1 MPTRTKIIVTLGPSS
16 ANEEVLRQLI
26 DLGVRIFRLNF
37 SHGHASD
44 FTDVVALVRRLG
56 KETGRPLTLMQD
68 LSGPKIRIGD
78 IGGKSLDVSI
88 GDTVW
93 LGLPDAA
100 GEVPG
105 KRASD
110 KAHFMPL
117 DFPDI
122 MNGLEKGDTV
132 SVSDGGLQFT
142 VSEVVSKRL
151 VRLRADNHGIL
162 TSRKGLTFPG
172 KTLALRALTDKD
184 MEDLRAGLEMGVDAV
199 AISYVQSHRDV
210 YELKQEIARLGYWV
224 PVVAKLERQN
234 AVEDL
239 ENIVEEAHVIM
250 VARGDLGLELPLE
263 ELPAIQKRIIRTCN
277 LMGKP
282 VVVATQMLLSMVN
295 SPMATRA
302 ETTDVANA
310 VLDGADCVMLSEE
323 TAIGR
328 YPVKTVDFMRKT
340 TQKAEDLFFE
350 RSQGPLPPADMTDT
364 AKYMAFAACKLADN
378 ADATALV
385 PHTASGSSARL
396 LSACRPA
403 QPIVALTPQPRVLH
417 YLNFSWGVTPN
428 TVSEELP
435 DHLERSQ
442 RFVDTS
448 PSFIPG
454 GSVVIT
460 AGQPKPGE
468 ERSRTNVVKIY
479 QK

>member
-16 ANEEVLRQLI
+16 ANEDVLRQLI
-26 DLGVRIFRLNF
+26 ERGVRIFRLNF
-37 SHGHASD
+37 SHGQASD
-44 FTDVVALVRRLG
+44 FTEIVALVRRLG

-88 GDTVW
+88 GDSVF
-93 LGLPDAA
+93 LGLPEAR

-122 MNGLEKGDTV
+122 MAGLEPGDTV
-132 SVSDGGLQFT
+132 AVSDGGLQFT
-142 VSEVVSKRL
+142 VQEVLGKGLARL
-151 VRLRADNHGIL
+151 TANNHGIL

-172 KTLALRALTDKD
+172 KTLPLRALTEKD
-184 MEDLRAGLEMGVDAV
+184 MVDLRDGLEMGVDAV

-210 YELKQEIARLGYWV
+210 FELKQEIARLGAWV
-224 PVVAKLERQN
+224 PVVAKLERHN
-234 AVEDL
+234 ALEDL

-263 ELPAIQKRIIRTCN
+263 ELPAAQKRIIATCN
-277 LMGKP
+277 RKGKP

-328 YPVKTVDFMRKT
+328 YPVETVNFMRRT
-340 TQKAEDLFFE
+340 TEKAEELFFE
-350 RSQGPLPPADMTDT
+350 RSRGPLPPSDQTDT
-364 AKYMAFAACKLADN
+364 AKYLAYAACKLADN
-378 ADATALV
+378 AGAQALV
-385 PHTASGSSARL
+385 SHTASGSSARL
-396 LSACRPA
+396 LSACRPR
-403 QPIVALTPQPRVLH
+403 QPIVALSPNPRVLH
-417 YLNFSWGVTPN
+417 HMNFSWGVTPN
-428 TVSEELP
+428 RVPEDSS
-435 DHLERSQ
+435 DHLDRSQ
-442 RFVDTS
+442 RFVDAS

-454 GSVVIT
+454 SSVVIT